1 MPTLNLLP
9 GWKAWLPSGNQNWQ
23 WEIVHC
29 QARLPLQ
36 EINTYNYSKHYK
48 YVIYIYIYIL
58 QNSFA
63 VGKPCVLHIF
73 VNYSALKMDWMEG
86 IDGLLGDFTEAFG
99 WERLAS
105 RLLCLWYLGCRSG
118 MFWLPEGK
126 SSTVLPFSAITRYE
140 TMQDYQEISSSWKR
154 HKLQVH
160 FQVCIHSILTVGLQV
175 VFSTI
180 HLWPSTPALRS

>member
-1 MPTLNLLP
+1 M
-9 GWKAWLPSGNQNWQ
+9 
-23 WEIVHC
+23 
-29 QARLPLQ
+29 
-36 EINTYNYSKHYK
+36 YK
-48 YVIYIYIYIL
+48 YIYIYMYKYIYISQRINL
-58 QNSFA
+58 YNSFA

-73 VNYSALKMDWMEG
+73 VNYSALKTDWMEG

-118 MFWLPEGK
+118 MVWLPEGK
-126 SSTVLPFSAITRYE
+126 SSTVLQFSAITRYE
-140 TMQDYQEISSSWKR
+140 TMQDYQEISNSWKK

>member
-1 MPTLNLLP
+1 M
-9 GWKAWLPSGNQNWQ
+9 
-23 WEIVHC
+23 
-29 QARLPLQ
+29 
-36 EINTYNYSKHYK
+36 YK
-48 YVIYIYIYIL
+48 YIYISQRINLY
-58 QNSFA
+58 NSFA

-73 VNYSALKMDWMEG
+73 VNYSALKTDWMEG

-118 MFWLPEGK
+118 MVWLPEGK
-126 SSTVLPFSAITRYE
+126 SSTVLQFSAITRYE
-140 TMQDYQEISSSWKR
+140 TMQDYQEISNSWKK